1 MREEISHRLR
11 TPLTVIK
18 TMLQY
23 AQRKWPELSDEQKKE
38 FVAQTLTQVEHL
50 EAGIEVAETAGSEL
64 DSRHTV
70 VLPEHQE
77 QHQV

>member
-23 AQRKWPELSDEQKKE
+23 AERKWEDLTDEQKKE
-38 FVAQTLTQVEHL
+38 FVTQTLTQVEHL
-50 EAGIEVAETAGSEL
+50 EAGIEVAEAAASDLESQNQVILPQTL
-64 DSRHTV
+64 DA
-70 VLPEHQE
+70 
-77 QHQV
+77 

>member
-23 AQRKWPELSDEQKKE
+23 AERKWDDLSDEQKKR
-38 FVAQTLTQVEHL
+38 FVTQTLAQVE
-50 EAGIEVAETAGSEL
+50 EVEKGIEVAEAAASDLEG
-64 DSRHTV
+64 RNHI
-70 VLPEHQE
+70 VLPQ
-77 QHQV
+77 QQDA

>member
-23 AQRKWPELSDEQKKE
+23 ADRKWPEMSDEQKKE
-38 FVAQTLTQVEHL
+38 FVTQTLAQVEQL
-50 EAGIEVAETAGSEL
+50 EAALEIAEAAASEVDE
-64 DSRHTV
+64 RRTV
-70 VLPEHQE
+70 ILPEHQE

>member
-23 AQRKWPELSDEQKKE
+23 AERKWPELTDEQKKE
-38 FVAQTLTQVEHL
+38 FVAQTLAQVEQL
-50 EAGIEVAETAGSEL
+50 EAGIEVAEAAASDLENQNQ
-64 DSRHTV
+64 
-70 VLPEHQE
+70 VLLPQQQE
-77 QHQV
+77 A